1 MYPRVRERLPDIE
14 DEVLEFYEEHQVRD
28 GLGREQ
34 LQELGAEL
42 VALKEKAPRSPS
54 ERSALKK
61 AIDALV
67 K

>member
-1 MYPRVRERLPDIE
+1 M
-14 DEVLEFYEEHQVRD
+14 LESYEEHQVRD
-28 GLGREQ
+28 GLGRAQ

-42 VALKEKAPRSPS
+42 VALKDKAPRSPS